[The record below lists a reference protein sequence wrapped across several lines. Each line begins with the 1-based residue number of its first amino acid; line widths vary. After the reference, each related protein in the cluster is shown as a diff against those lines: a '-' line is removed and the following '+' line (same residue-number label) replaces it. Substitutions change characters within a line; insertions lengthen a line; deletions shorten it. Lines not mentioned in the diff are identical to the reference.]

1 MKSKVALATLAMI
14 PMAANNAYASN
25 IGTVTAS
32 SLNVRSGPSTS
43 YKIVTTVKKNDKV
56 NILQS
61 SNGWYKIETAS
72 GKQGWASSS
81 YISISNNDTNNN
93 TNISEN
99 IAIVNTDGLKFRTG
113 AGTSYSIIKVLN
125 KGEKVEV
132 ISESAGW
139 SKVRYDSRLGYVAS
153 QYIDKTN
160 TNYII
165 KEVNTDGLNVRT
177 GPSTSYSSIGK
188 LNKGTK
194 VQVISESAGWSKIN
208 YNNKIA
214 YVSSGY
220 LKTVSTNTSD
230 TKPEDSTEQYK
241 EIKVVNTNGLN
252 VRKGPSTSYS
262 SIGKLNKGS
271 NVEVIS
277 ESAGWSKINYNNT
290 TAYVATM
297 YLDKKT
303 TNTEDSTEQYKEI
316 KVVNTNGLNV
326 RKGPSTS
333 YSSIG
338 KLNKG
343 SNVEV
348 ISESAGWSK
357 INYNNTTAYVA
368 TMYLDKKTTNTEDS
382 TEQYK
387 EIKVVN
393 TNGLN
398 VRKGPSTSYSSIGKL
413 NKGSNVEVISESAGW
428 SKINYNNTTAYVA
441 TMYLDKITSSEQV
454 PPVVGGDSV
463 ENVNGAII
471 NYKALNYTLKDHVD
485 VQYKKALE
493 GGNVI
498 SSSIS
503 RSSEESTTYVMAQSR
518 AFSPASKSDL
528 EYYLNPGNF
537 TSSNRGMMQFL
548 RLDTYKGGVSESELN
563 SYLNSLPKVN
573 GKNTVFYNQGKTFID
588 AAKKYDIDLIYLVSH
603 AMWETGY
610 GKSVLAQGQTI
621 TSYKGN
627 TLPQPVTVYNFFGI
641 GAIDKSANVS
651 GAEASYSNGW
661 TSIEKTIDGSAKWIR
676 DNYIKSSK
684 YNQNTIYKMKFNYDY
699 SWHQYATDVNWANGI
714 SGVMYKLISM
724 YDTASNLK
732 FEIPNYK

>member
-93 TNISEN
+93 TNTSEN

-230 TKPEDSTEQYK
+230 TKP
-241 EIKVVNTNGLN
+241 
-252 VRKGPSTSYS
+252 
-262 SIGKLNKGS
+262 
-271 NVEVIS
+271 
-277 ESAGWSKINYNNT
+277 
-290 TAYVATM
+290 
-297 YLDKKT
+297 
-303 TNTEDSTEQYKEI
+303 
-316 KVVNTNGLNV
+316 
-326 RKGPSTS
+326 
-333 YSSIG
+333 
-338 KLNKG
+338 
-343 SNVEV
+343 
-348 ISESAGWSK
+348 
-357 INYNNTTAYVA
+357 
-368 TMYLDKKTTNTEDS
+368 EDS

>member
-1 MKSKVALATLAMI
+1 MKSKIALATLAMI
-14 PMAANNAYASN
+14 PIAANNAYASN

-93 TNISEN
+93 TNTSEN

-230 TKPEDSTEQYK
+230 TKP
-241 EIKVVNTNGLN
+241 
-252 VRKGPSTSYS
+252 
-262 SIGKLNKGS
+262 
-271 NVEVIS
+271 
-277 ESAGWSKINYNNT
+277 
-290 TAYVATM
+290 
-297 YLDKKT
+297 
-303 TNTEDSTEQYKEI
+303 
-316 KVVNTNGLNV
+316 
-326 RKGPSTS
+326 
-333 YSSIG
+333 
-338 KLNKG
+338 
-343 SNVEV
+343 
-348 ISESAGWSK
+348 
-357 INYNNTTAYVA
+357 
-368 TMYLDKKTTNTEDS
+368 EDS

-684 YNQNTIYKMKFNYDY
+684 YNQNTIYKMKFNYEY
-699 SWHQYATDVNWANGI
+699 SFHQYATDVNWANGI
-714 SGVMYKLISM
+714 SGIMYKLVSM
-724 YDTASNLK
+724 YDTASNLN
-732 FEIPNYK
+732 FEVPNYK